1 MVCIVYIKVAEN
13 SFIFFES
20 ENSRIVILFH
30 GEYVFAFNC
39 LKILI
44 NNHNSDLKCF
54 INILAFG
61 FLLSM
66 YTLVWPVEVCLLDAC
81 TR

>member
-30 GEYVFAFNC
+30 GEYVFAK
-39 LKILI
+39 KILM
-44 NNHNSDLKCF
+44 NNHNSDLKFF

-61 FLLSM
+61 FLLSI
-66 YTLVWPVEVCLLDAC
+66 YTLV
-81 TR
+81 